1 MQALVD
7 QYLQHLGVERQ
18 LSPHT
23 TSAYRR
29 DLALLTEH
37 AQKQNIT
44 DAAQLR
50 EFHIR
55 QLVASLH
62 GKGLSGRSLQRILS
76 AWRQFFSWLASQRKI
91 DSNPVAAIRAPKSP
105 RKLPRT
111 LDVDQMNQLL
121 SIEGDSWL
129 EKRDHAMLELFYSS
143 GLRLAELAGL
153 DLTALNLDEGLVRV
167 LGKGSKARIV
177 PVGRV
182 AIIALRTWLAV
193 RNENLPA
200 TSAKPET
207 AVFIGQQ
214 GKRLGARAIQ
224 LRLRHYSLKQGMA
237 EPVHPH
243 MLRHA
248 FASHVLESSSDLRAV
263 QELLGHANISTT
275 QIYTHLDFQHLA
287 RVYDAAHPR
296 AQKKPQ
302 TNNEVADE

>member
-7 QYLQHLGVERQ
+7 QYLLHLGVERR

-23 TSAYRR
+23 TAAYRR

-37 AQKQNIT
+37 AQKQNIA
-44 DAAQLR
+44 DVVQLR

-55 QLVASLH
+55 HLVASLH

-76 AWRQFFSWLASQRKI
+76 AWRQFFSWLASQRMI
-91 DSNPVAAIRAPKSP
+91 DSNPVAAVRAPKSP
-105 RKLPRT
+105 RKLPKT

-121 SIEGDSWL
+121 SIEGNSWL

-153 DLTALNLDEGLVRV
+153 DLDALNLDEGLVRV

-177 PVGRV
+177 PVGR
-182 AIIALRTWLAV
+182 IALIALQTWLGV
-193 RNENLPA
+193 RGENLPVSS
-200 TSAKPET
+200 TSENAI
-207 AVFIGQQ
+207 FIGQQ

-224 LRLRHYSLKQGMA
+224 LRLKHYSLKQGMA

-296 AQKKPQ
+296 AQKKSPANAGL
-302 TNNEVADE
+302 TDE